1 MKLTTLAGA
10 AAAAALTVALGAPMA
25 NAADART
32 TGSSTP
38 AFASDCYRTHFWD
51 GRMHPYSRIFC
62 DYDPG
67 FDQDYY
73 VHHPE
78 FRYHGDRDHSGV
90 RDHDSDH
97 TDAQNHTDA
106 RDTGRGD
113 VNHPASPAERGAT
126 DRGTTDRGTSD
137 RGTSGTSG
145 SGAADR
151 GSAGSGAADRGSA
164 GSGGSSSG
172 GSSSGGAG
180 NMPGGR

>member
-67 FDQDYY
+67 FDRDYY

-78 FRYHGDRDHSGV
+78 FRYHGDRDNSGV
-90 RDHDSDH
+90 RDHDSD
-97 TDAQNHTDA
+97 HTDA

-126 DRGTTDRGTSD
+126 DRGTTNRGTSD
-137 RGTSGTSG
+137 SGTSN
-145 SGAADR
+145 SGA
-151 GSAGSGAADRGSA
+151 SNSGAADRGSA
-164 GSGGSSSG
+164 GSGGASGG